1 MADDKPKKVKV
12 SRTTG
17 KKIRATGSNP
27 PQGQELS
34 GLLGLVVRKLKGQ

>member
-27 PQGQELS
+27 PQGKDLAGYLTQVIKKLS
-34 GLLGLVVRKLKGQ
+34 GS